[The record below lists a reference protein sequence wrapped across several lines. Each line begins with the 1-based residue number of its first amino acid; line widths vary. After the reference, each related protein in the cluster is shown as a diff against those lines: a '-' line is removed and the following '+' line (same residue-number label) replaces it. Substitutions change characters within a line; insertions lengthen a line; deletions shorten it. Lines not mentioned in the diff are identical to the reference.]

1 MALPTVT
8 QLIGGNM
15 GQAAAAPAGPF
26 PAVNGDFLRGTADGS
41 PNSFAQARVTFNT
54 NGTETHYETTFASSI
69 STNYSWLSNL
79 TGFDNTDWEVKC
91 TVVSGFIIG
100 DTRDVWLDLT
110 TARFWYV
117 QISYTGGLTSS
128 TIEVSIRQ
136 KSNNSNIATAQ
147 YVLEAE
153 GIA

>member
-26 PAVNGDFLRGTADGS
+26 PVVNGDYLRGTADGS
-41 PNSFAQARVTFNT
+41 PNSFAQARVTFYVI
-54 NGTETHYETTFASSI
+54 GLETHYETTFASEV
-69 STNYSWLSNL
+69 STSYPWVSNL

-91 TVVSGFIIG
+91 TIVSGFVFG
-100 DTRDVWLDLT
+100 DTRDVWLNFSA
-110 TARFWYV
+110 ARFWYV
-117 QISYTGGLTSS
+117 QISYSGGLTSA